1 MLKTILKNL
10 IKKIPFALSR
20 NHGYDLYTKQI
31 IKQVCTPT
39 SSCVDVGCHKGE
51 ILDIIRTFAPQG
63 VHFAFEPIPH
73 LYDGLVSKYKSN
85 DTIKIFRQAL
95 SDRQG
100 QAEFNHV
107 ITNPAYSGIKKR
119 TYDNAREKDE
129 KIRVELNT
137 LDNCIPLNQ
146 NIDLIK
152 IDIEGGEYDM
162 LKGAKKILQR
172 CQPTLIFEH
181 GLGASDAYG
190 SEPKDLYGYL
200 SSLGYN
206 TYLLD
211 DYLKNNEG
219 LSQEQFIEQYYQ
231 QINYYFVASVK

>member
-51 ILDIIRTFAPQG
+51 ILDIILAFAPQG

-85 DTIKIFRQAL
+85 DKIKIFRQAL

-119 TYDNAREKDE
+119 TYDNACEKDE
-129 KIRVELNT
+129 KIKVELNT
-137 LDNCIPLNQ
+137 LDNCIPINQ

-190 SEPKDLYGYL
+190 TEPKDLYGYL

>member
-190 SEPKDLYGYL
+190 TEPKDLYGYL

>member
-119 TYDNAREKDE
+119 TYDNACEKDE

-190 SEPKDLYGYL
+190 TEPKDLYGYL